1 MRKSNEVRNEVQS
14 QYDLNRDGVVDQ
26 LDAETLAK
34 IKEAELI
41 DDRDKN
47 LLHLAW
53 LAMLAIVGVT
63 LFLLTPWV
71 SDSRVASLGSVLD
84 LFYLANASVIGFY
97 AGVKAFMSRN
107 KFPGP
112 Q

>member
-1 MRKSNEVRNEVQS
+1 MAKSNSQNQVSS
-14 QYDLNRDGVVDQ
+14 QYDLNNDGIVDNT
-26 LDAETLAK
+26 DAETLAK

-41 DDRDKN
+41 DDRDTN

-53 LAMLAIVGVT
+53 LAMVAIVGVT
-63 LFLLTPWV
+63 IFLLTPWV

-112 Q
+112 NP

>member
-1 MRKSNEVRNEVQS
+1 MAKSTN
-14 QYDLNRDGVVDQ
+14 QYDLNHDGVIDQ
-26 LDAETLAK
+26 TDAETLAK

-47 LLHLAW
+47 LLQLAW
-53 LAMLAIVGVT
+53 LAMFAMIGVT
-63 LFLLTPWV
+63 IFLLTPWV
-71 SDSRVASLGSVLD
+71 SDSRVASLGSILD

-112 Q
+112 NP